1 MAARPTKVE
10 IFNGIFG
17 PGGGARQ
24 GPLPFGALSRSALR
38 ALHASLSSW
47 KLIGVPSAA
56 AESAVA
62 GSGAV
67 GTVQSYPVL
76 GGQSRPGSSS
86 QHSLSQIRNVCD
98 ALSTRL
104 RRHTLDYVLMAEP
117 AKVALCN
124 DRGFTGKGRL
134 RFVGLF
140 IFVTNRIYSFIEL
153 FSTSSAIARAAKPR
167 QKVLKKRLGLGAGPF
182 DGLSRRIGSVITA
195 ED

>member
-1 MAARPTKVE
+1 
-10 IFNGIFG
+10 
-17 PGGGARQ
+17 
-24 GPLPFGALSRSALR
+24 
-38 ALHASLSSW
+38 
-47 KLIGVPSAA
+47 
-56 AESAVA
+56 
-62 GSGAV
+62 
-67 GTVQSYPVL
+67 
-76 GGQSRPGSSS
+76 
-86 QHSLSQIRNVCD
+86 
-98 ALSTRL
+98 
-104 RRHTLDYVLMAEP
+104 MAEP